1 VEVAYLASSPN
12 GDIPL
17 SPEDLSAPFRVAPEE
32 THPVLTLGDYLEML
46 RAFVLEAAGRACLP
60 NRRPMTRCRVRP
72 EEIDTVSICTEKHG
86 ALYHIA
92 RVEVR
97 AGGDRFAF
105 CATTA
110 VSDRAKE
117 WLSRE
122 AGVLRE
128 LHRRP
133 GTPCLPRPV
142 RFEERR
148 CGTRERGLPVL
159 VLLADWFEGFHEW
172 HLGSVGVGEPSRVR
186 IWDQTRGHRWATRRE
201 TDSLFREAARIL
213 TRFYDPEGFR
223 QIRAWHHAAGDFVVR
238 PRRGALDVRL
248 TTARRYE
255 PLPGLGTENG
265 LHPAVALTYFFLGM
279 VLRMRL
285 DREEG
290 LGAFLWAG
298 DDALEAAA
306 EGFFTALDECRGSGA
321 PLLEGGLELRGL
333 LQSFS
338 SGELRALHEPILR
351 SFDRADPSERTLVE
365 ARLADHVTALH
376 RVLRGARG

>member
-1 VEVAYLASSPN
+1 MDVAYLASSPN
-12 GDIPL
+12 GDLSL
-17 SPEDLSAPFRVAPEE
+17 SPDDLSAPFRITPEE
-32 THPVLTLGDYLEML
+32 SHPVLTLGDYLEML
-46 RAFVLEAAGRACLP
+46 RLFVLEEGRACLP
-60 NRRPMTRCRVRP
+60 NRRPMIRCRVRP
-72 EEIDTVSICTEKHG
+72 GEIETVSICTEKHG

-97 AGGDRFAF
+97 AGGNRFVF

-110 VSDRAKE
+110 VSERAKK

-122 AGVLRE
+122 AGVLKE
-128 LHRRP
+128 LHRRF
-133 GTPCLPRPV
+133 GTSYLPRPV

-148 CGTRERGLPVL
+148 CGPRERDLSVL

-172 HLGSVGVGEPSRVR
+172 HLGPVEEGNPTRVR

-201 TDSLFREAARIL
+201 TGSLFREAGRIL
-213 TRFYDPEGFR
+213 TRLYDPEGFR

-255 PLPGLGTENG
+255 PLPGLGVESG
-265 LHPAVALTYFFLGM
+265 LHPAVALTHFFLGM
-279 VLRMRL
+279 MLRMRL
-285 DREEG
+285 DRDEG

-306 EGFFTALDECRGSGA
+306 DGFFTALDECRESDRPFLQGDI
-321 PLLEGGLELRGL
+321 ELPGL
-333 LQSFS
+333 LRSFS
-338 SGELRALHEPILR
+338 PGELRALHEPILR
-351 SFDRADPSERTLVE
+351 RFADADPSERTLVE
-365 ARLADHVTALH
+365 AGLEDHVTALH
-376 RVLRGARG
+376 RVLRGVRG